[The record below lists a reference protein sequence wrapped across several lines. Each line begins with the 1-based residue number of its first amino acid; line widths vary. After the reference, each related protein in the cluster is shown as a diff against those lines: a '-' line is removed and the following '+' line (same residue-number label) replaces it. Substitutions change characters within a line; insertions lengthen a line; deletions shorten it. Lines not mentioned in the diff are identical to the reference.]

1 MAEELRQSLEKM
13 RAAADIIHALAVQMA
28 ELLKLREAVREA
40 EEAAARKR
48 SKQRYREIISPAYRA
63 QADAPGMEAQAKHRL
78 ASQRSN
84 QVFSRSVAQASD
96 LNSPEHEARIR
107 NGTRK
112 TRALPGRLFM
122 QSQWR

>member
-48 SKQRYREIISPAYRA
+48 AKQRYREIISPAYRA